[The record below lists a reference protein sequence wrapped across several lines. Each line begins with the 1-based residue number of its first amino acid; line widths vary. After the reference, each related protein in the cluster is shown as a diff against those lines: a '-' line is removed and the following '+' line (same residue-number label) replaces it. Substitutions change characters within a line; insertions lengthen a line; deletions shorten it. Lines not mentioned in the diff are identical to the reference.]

1 MTTNLSTK
9 LSALGLAL
17 LVNAMMLSGVAYL
30 FANPVH
36 AAGTPALV
44 RSAPTATLPTI

>member
-1 MTTNLSTK
+1 MTTQLSTK

-30 FANPVH
+30 FNPAH
-36 AAGTPALV
+36 AAGVPALV
-44 RSAPTATLPTI
+44 QSAPIAMAPTI